1 MKAVFDECE
10 EVNEVVM
17 VVDQTLLKQVV
28 LKKRKADWCMLEI
41 VVFEDREWHLKTA
54 LILEIGRASCRERV
68 CSVV

>member
-17 VVDQTLLKQVV
+17 VVDQPLLNPMVV
-28 LKKRKADWCMLEI
+28 KKRKADWCLLEM

-54 LILEIGRASCRERV
+54 LVLSKQVQDDEYEDG
-68 CSVV
+68 